1 MSFNKGSLILID
13 YTARLKD
20 TDKVFDTTIEEDAKK
35 HSIYEL
41 NVTYQ
46 PKLVSVGEYN
56 YSVLQGLDEAL
67 AKTSVGDKLT
77 VEVTPDKA
85 FGERDSKKVRIL
97 PIRKLG
103 DDADK
108 VTVGDTIEIDNRK
121 GTIRHIGSGRVH
133 VDFNHAFAGQTIIY
147 DLTVLKSIDSSNDKI
162 NEIVLRKFARDDAET
177 KFNSED
183 NTVDVIIPNEIS
195 RAETLQ
201 MAKYFV
207 MQDVFK
213 FVPTLHKL
221 NFIETHVNPQTQNDD
236 PKTSTEQPATTT
248 ETSTE
253 QPATTTETSTEQ
265 PATTT
270 ETSTEQP
277 ATTTET

>member
-35 HSIYEL
+35 HSIHES
-41 NVTYQ
+41 NVPYQ
-46 PKLVSVGEYN
+46 PKLVSIGEYN

-77 VEVTPDKA
+77 IEVTPDKA

-121 GTIRHIGSGRVH
+121 GIIRHIGSGRVH

-162 NEIVLRKFARDDAET
+162 NEIVLRKFSRDDAET

-183 NTVDVIIPNEIS
+183 NTVDIIIPSEIF
-195 RAETLQ
+195 RTETLQ

-207 MQDVFK
+207 VQDIFK

-221 NFIETHVNPQTQNDD
+221 NFIETHVNPQTQNDN
-236 PKTSTEQPATTT
+236 PEQSAT
-248 ETSTE
+248 ETTAE
-253 QPATTTETSTEQ
+253 QSATETTAEQ
-265 PATTT
+265 SAT
-270 ETSTEQP
+270 ETTIRHRNNC
-277 ATTTET
+277 